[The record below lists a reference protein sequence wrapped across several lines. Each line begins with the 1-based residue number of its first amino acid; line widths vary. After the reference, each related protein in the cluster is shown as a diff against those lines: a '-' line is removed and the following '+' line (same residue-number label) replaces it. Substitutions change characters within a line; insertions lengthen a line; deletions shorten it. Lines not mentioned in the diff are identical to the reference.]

1 MKLTIAS
8 RNPKS
13 KSFPVTLDLAGDA
26 AALTLNDVAKA
37 LHAKFP
43 KYTPDRQRITTED
56 KKVLV
61 HDKSLAELGIKDG
74 DTVQFKDLGKHKKTW
89 LGVCNRP
96 FAVNRTSNWLAYRVL
111 D

>member
-1 MKLTIAS
+1 
-8 RNPKS
+8 
-13 KSFPVTLDLAGDA
+13 
-26 AALTLNDVAKA
+26 VAKA

-74 DTVQFKDLGKHKKTW
+74 DVVQFKDLGKLKKKGQCSVFLTDTF
-89 LGVCNRP
+89 LLCR
-96 FAVNRTSNWLAYRVL
+96 ASDWLAYGVL

>member
-56 KKVLV
+56 KKALV

-74 DTVQFKDLGKHKKTW
+74 DTVQFKDLGKHKKTL

-96 FAVNRTSNWLAYRVL
+96 FAV
-111 D
+111 